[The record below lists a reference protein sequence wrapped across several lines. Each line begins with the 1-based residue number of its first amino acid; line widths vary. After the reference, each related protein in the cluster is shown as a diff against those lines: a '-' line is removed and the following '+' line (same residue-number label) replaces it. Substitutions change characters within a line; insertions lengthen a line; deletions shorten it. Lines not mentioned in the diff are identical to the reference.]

1 MGSRLA
7 IQQKSNDM
15 KIFRYITALVMAM
28 VAFTACETDPTDM
41 ISKDAVAPVMDEHA
55 AILVTPNTLD
65 ETVTFTWKAA
75 RNLSGTVN
83 YHLYGSLNGQE
94 LQLATTQATFFT
106 TEKPALRRMLLDG
119 FGLEGNENFELGI
132 YVEADNGVQAL
143 KSESQTVKVYVYG
156 DYKPA
161 VVSVAEGISVEEGL
175 VLTDKIPEEQVL
187 LTWEPAIFEHAQ
199 TVTYRVELEL
209 GDGFREI
216 LADGLEKTEFRTT
229 WPKLNTV
236 LLKKGYEKDKQYELS
251 FLVTAMAAATVDYES
266 EWLESEPVKLKVTTY
281 TPAYPD
287 FLYVI
292 GDFSGHDG
300 MNTLDK
306 APVLKG
312 DANEGI
318 YHGVVTI
325 YGGKAEFYYINP
337 RTVNDPEPKKIY
349 VGGTTENIGAPY
361 YWTISTNVDGD
372 ELAPQDGTYIFY
384 VNLGEA
390 YIHAFAV
397 TSVGLI
403 GEKGLIN
410 GIQDDWGKEAQ
421 FTFNENTLRYE
432 MSAKFS
438 KSEGQYK
445 VRLNNNWNKPCK
457 ELNDGNDVAEP
468 GYNFGQEFGVEHDP
482 TTLVTLAWDQMG
494 ENIVSAAGEYNV
506 TIDFSTN
513 ANYSLQFEQTAVVN
527 EYGVSGDYNQWGA
540 DGRDKKFAED
550 KEGWYIIK
558 EFEVK
563 ENEQLIIRMNDSD
576 MSTWGMDAAGQT
588 AEVDKVYTLKAGG
601 EKFTLAVGKYDLF
614 FNPTTLEFKAT
625 VSGAYYGLCGEHN
638 SWGATADPQF
648 VKAAD
653 KDGWLVLK
661 GFSATAGKQAKIR
674 MNDSWDKNWG
684 LPGAE
689 IAVGERYTLEFNVD
703 NFKWAATGVYDI
715 YFNPSTLEFYIEAGK
730 EKVYSL
736 YGAFNGSIDWI
747 DFDFTKHERG
757 YYKALNMATTEEF
770 KFLIRADH
778 EWNEKYGA
786 SAAVELNTAA
796 TLELNGGDI
805 ALSAAAGTYDFY
817 FNPATATLY
826 VVAAGAEDP
835 TLPKEPVYSLIG
847 AFNASST
854 DWVDVDLA
862 KQENGFYKATNVAVP
877 NDAFEFLIRI
887 DHLWN
892 TKFGKG
898 ETIPVGVATTL
909 TQGGENMKIETAG
922 TYDFYFNPETLV
934 LYVVVAGSADPT
946 LPDPSAKVYTLVG
959 SINSWNL
966 NDETYMFQ
974 VNGEGKLELKGV
986 TFATESVFKVVE
998 NHSWDNADY
1007 GGTLVD
1013 GVVNLELDQMV
1024 NITIEA
1030 GVYDM
1035 LLDLDALKLYVTKVG
1050 DVTPVADSY
1059 VLAGTHNE
1067 WKGDDAN
1074 CQFTDGGK
1082 GVWSLKNITFA
1093 SDGMFK
1099 VVKNKGT
1106 WFGGVLSNGEVA
1118 LDGNGSDIA
1127 IAAGSYDFYLT
1138 VETMKLQV
1146 LTAGSPDPN
1155 EQPDEPVVN
1164 ALYGLV
1170 GVDNNWGNAG
1180 ETPFAE
1186 YENGYYKATQALTAN
1201 SAFKIRGFGKWDDT
1215 ANFGVEG
1222 AQDSTNAVAVGTS
1235 FALVNGAH
1243 SRNMCVTTSGTY
1255 DIYFNPTALKCLVV
1269 TEGTTPNFDSTSE
1282 PETTDA
1288 YSIAGTLNNWSNTD
1302 TTYTFQ
1308 TASNGKLSL
1317 MGVKFAYA
1325 GEFKVLQNYD
1335 WATSFGGTLSNG
1347 VVALSSSGN
1356 NIPIGAGIYDME
1368 LDTATMK
1375 LTVTKVADVEQQSD
1389 FYILAGT
1396 HNGWNSSD
1404 ENCKFADAG
1413 NGLLTLK
1420 NIAFTGA
1427 GQFKVVKNQTWCGG
1441 TLSNGIGTLNIG
1453 GGDNFSIAAGTYDFY
1468 LNPTTNKVQ
1477 AVAPGATPNI

>member
-1 MGSRLA
+1 
-7 IQQKSNDM
+7 M

-55 AILVTPNTLD
+55 AILMTPNTLD

-468 GYNFGQEFGVEHDP
+468 GYNFGQEIGVEHDP

-540 DGRDKKFAED
+540 DGKDKKFGAD
-550 KEGWYIIK
+550 PDQEGWYV
-558 EFEVK
+558 VK
-563 ENEQLIIRMNDSD
+563 DFVVTEGQQMIIRMNDSD

-588 AEVDKVYTLKAGG
+588 AEADKTYTLKADG
-601 EKFTLAVGKYDLF
+601 EKFALAAGTYDVF
-614 FNPTTLEFKAT
+614 FNPETLEFYAT
-625 VSGAYYGLCGEHN
+625 PAGAYYGLCGEHN

-674 MNDSWDKNWG
+674 KNDAWAENWG

-689 IAVGERYTLEFNVD
+689 IAVGEQYTLEYNVD
-703 NFKWAATGVYDI
+703 NFKWAESGVYDI
-715 YFNPSTLEFYIEAGK
+715 YFNPATLEFYIEAGK

-736 YGAFNGSIDWI
+736 YGAFNGSVDWI

-786 SAAVELNTAA
+786 SAAVELNTPA

-805 ALSAAAGTYDFY
+805 ALSAAAGNYDFY

-826 VVAAGAEDP
+826 VVAAG
-835 TLPKEPVYSLIG
+835 
-847 AFNASST
+847 
-854 DWVDVDLA
+854 
-862 KQENGFYKATNVAVP
+862 
-877 NDAFEFLIRI
+877 
-887 DHLWN
+887 
-892 TKFGKG
+892 
-898 ETIPVGVATTL
+898 
-909 TQGGENMKIETAG
+909 
-922 TYDFYFNPETLV
+922 
-934 LYVVVAGSADPT
+934 SADPT
-946 LPDPSAKVYTLVG
+946 VPVEPVEVLYGLVGQHNGWGPDQPEGTPDPQFVEAVNKEGWLVLKNFEATADNEAKVRTKDAWAQDWGLAGASIAVGEHYTLVAYDGNFKWATTGIYDVYFNPTTLEFYIEEAAGDVYTLVG
-959 SINSWNL
+959 SMNEWNVTDDTYTFQKNS
-966 NDETYMFQ
+966 
-974 VNGEGKLELKGV
+974 EGKLELKGV
-986 TFATESVFKVVE
+986 TFATTSDFKVVE
-998 NHSWDNADY
+998 NYSWDNADY
-1007 GGTLVD
+1007 GGALEN
-1013 GVVNLELDQMV
+1013 GVVNLQLDQMV

-1035 LLDLDALKLYVTKVG
+1035 LLDLDALKLYVTKVADVEPTETVYSLYGAFNNATDWG
-1050 DVTPVADSY
+1050 DTDLTKADNGYYTATNVVVGSDNFEFLIRSNHAWAEKFGKGEVIPIGTATTLVVGGDNMKIAAAGTYDFYFNPTTKVLYILTAGSALPADTKYSLAGSMNGWAAGDQTYTFQNENGKLVLKDMTFSTDGEFKVVTDYSWDNANYGGTLNNGEVALNTAGGNIAIATGIYDMELDIAALKLYVTKVGDPAPVEDVY
-1059 VLAGTHNE
+1059 YLAGTHNG
-1067 WKGDDAN
+1067 WNGADAN
-1074 CQFTDGGK
+1074 SQFTEGANGLME
-1082 GVWSLKNITFA
+1082 LKNITFGA
-1093 SDGMFK
+1093 GGEFK
-1099 VVKNKGT
+1099 VVKNGS
-1106 WFGGVLSNGEVA
+1106 WYGGVLSNGEVM
-1118 LDGNGSDIA
+1118 LGSGNNVA
-1127 IAAGSYDFYLT
+1127 IAEGTYDFYL
-1138 VETMKLQV
+1138 
-1146 LTAGSPDPN
+1146 
-1155 EQPDEPVVN
+1155 
-1164 ALYGLV
+1164 
-1170 GVDNNWGNAG
+1170 
-1180 ETPFAE
+1180 
-1186 YENGYYKATQALTAN
+1186 
-1201 SAFKIRGFGKWDDT
+1201 
-1215 ANFGVEG
+1215 
-1222 AQDSTNAVAVGTS
+1222 
-1235 FALVNGAH
+1235 
-1243 SRNMCVTTSGTY
+1243 
-1255 DIYFNPTALKCLVV
+1255 
-1269 TEGTTPNFDSTSE
+1269 
-1282 PETTDA
+1282 
-1288 YSIAGTLNNWSNTD
+1288 D
-1302 TTYTFQ
+1302 TT
-1308 TASNGKLSL
+1308 
-1317 MGVKFAYA
+1317 
-1325 GEFKVLQNYD
+1325 
-1335 WATSFGGTLSNG
+1335 
-1347 VVALSSSGN
+1347 
-1356 NIPIGAGIYDME
+1356 
-1368 LDTATMK
+1368 TMK
-1375 LTVTKVADVEQQSD
+1375 LTVVTAGSAAPSVPETTDT
-1389 FYILAGT
+1389 YILAGT
-1396 HNGWNSSD
+1396 HNGWNAADVNSQ
-1404 ENCKFADAG
+1404 FAEGAS
-1413 NGLLTLK
+1413 GLLELK
-1420 NIAFTGA
+1420 NITFGA
-1427 GQFKVVKNQTWCGG
+1427 GGEFKVVKNGTWCGG
-1441 TLSNGIGTLNIG
+1441 NLSNGEVMLQLNG
-1453 GGDNFSIAAGTYDFY
+1453 GSNVSIAEGSYDFY
-1468 LNPTTNKVQ
+1468 LDPTTLKLTV
-1477 AVAPGATPNI
+1477 VTTGTTPNI

>member
-1 MGSRLA
+1 
-7 IQQKSNDM
+7 M

-55 AILVTPNTLD
+55 AILMTPNTLD

-457 ELNDGNDVAEP
+457 ELNNGNDVAEP
-468 GYNFGQEFGVEHDP
+468 GYNFGQEIGVEHDP

-563 ENEQLIIRMNDSD
+563 ENEQVIIRMNDSD

-601 EKFTLAVGKYDLF
+601 EKFSLAAGKYDLY
-614 FNPTTLEFKAT
+614 FNPETLEFKAT
-625 VSGAYYGLCGEHN
+625 VSGAYYGLCGNHN
-638 SWGATADPQF
+638 NWGVSNSGTPDPQF

-674 MNDSWDKNWG
+674 KNDAWAENWG

-689 IAVGERYTLEFNVD
+689 IAVGEQYTLEYNVD

-715 YFNPSTLEFYIEAGK
+715 YFNPSTLELYIE
-730 EKVYSL
+730 E
-736 YGAFNGSIDWI
+736 GAAII
-747 DFDFTKHERG
+747 
-757 YYKALNMATTEEF
+757 YALVG
-770 KFLIRADH
+770 D
-778 EWNEKYGA
+778 
-786 SAAVELNTAA
+786 
-796 TLELNGGDI
+796 LNGW
-805 ALSAAAGTYDFY
+805 
-817 FNPATATLY
+817 NPADETFAMADNGNGY
-826 VVAAGAEDP
+826 KVIKGVEMQAGSFKIIEVGSWDNP
-835 TLPKEPVYSLIG
+835 DYGMPEG
-847 AFNASST
+847 A
-854 DWVDVDLA
+854 
-862 KQENGFYKATNVAVP
+862 
-877 NDAFEFLIRI
+877 
-887 DHLWN
+887 
-892 TKFGKG
+892 
-898 ETIPVGVATTL
+898 
-909 TQGGENMKIETAG
+909 
-922 TYDFYFNPETLV
+922 TLV
-934 LYVVVAGSADPT
+934 LGQPVT
-946 LPDPSAKVYTLVG
+946 L
-959 SINSWNL
+959 
-966 NDETYMFQ
+966 
-974 VNGEGKLELKGV
+974 
-986 TFATESVFKVVE
+986 
-998 NHSWDNADY
+998 
-1007 GGTLVD
+1007 
-1013 GVVNLELDQMV
+1013 
-1024 NITIEA
+1024 
-1030 GVYDM
+1030 
-1035 LLDLDALKLYVTKVG
+1035 
-1050 DVTPVADSY
+1050 
-1059 VLAGTHNE
+1059 
-1067 WKGDDAN
+1067 
-1074 CQFTDGGK
+1074 
-1082 GVWSLKNITFA
+1082 
-1093 SDGMFK
+1093 
-1099 VVKNKGT
+1099 
-1106 WFGGVLSNGEVA
+1106 A
-1118 LDGNGSDIA
+1118 LDGDG
-1127 IAAGSYDFYLT
+1127 
-1138 VETMKLQV
+1138 
-1146 LTAGSPDPN
+1146 
-1155 EQPDEPVVN
+1155 
-1164 ALYGLV
+1164 
-1170 GVDNNWGNAG
+1170 GNISLG
-1180 ETPFAE
+1180 
-1186 YENGYYKATQALTAN
+1186 
-1201 SAFKIRGFGKWDDT
+1201 
-1215 ANFGVEG
+1215 
-1222 AQDSTNAVAVGTS
+1222 
-1235 FALVNGAH
+1235 
-1243 SRNMCVTTSGTY
+1243 SGTY
-1255 DIYFNPTALKCLVV
+1255 DIYFNPSTLVLYV
-1269 TEGTTPNFDSTSE
+1269 VEAGADDPTVAPTPSE
-1282 PETTDA
+1282 PE
-1288 YSIAGTLNNWSNTD
+1288 YS
-1302 TTYTFQ
+1302 
-1308 TASNGKLSL
+1308 
-1317 MGVKFAYA
+1317 
-1325 GEFKVLQNYD
+1325 
-1335 WATSFGGTLSNG
+1335 
-1347 VVALSSSGN
+1347 
-1356 NIPIGAGIYDME
+1356 
-1368 LDTATMK
+1368 
-1375 LTVTKVADVEQQSD
+1375 
-1389 FYILAGT
+1389 
-1396 HNGWNSSD
+1396 
-1404 ENCKFADAG
+1404 
-1413 NGLLTLK
+1413 
-1420 NIAFTGA
+1420 
-1427 GQFKVVKNQTWCGG
+1427 
-1441 TLSNGIGTLNIG
+1441 
-1453 GGDNFSIAAGTYDFY
+1453 
-1468 LNPTTNKVQ
+1468 
-1477 AVAPGATPNI
+1477 

>member
-55 AILVTPNTLD
+55 AILMTPNTLD

-563 ENEQLIIRMNDSD
+563 ENEQVIIRMNDSD

-588 AEVDKVYTLKAGG
+588 AEADKTYTLKAGG
-601 EKFTLAVGKYDLF
+601 EKFALAAGTYDVF
-614 FNPTTLEFKAT
+614 FNPETLEFYAT
-625 VSGAYYGLCGEHN
+625 QAGAYYGLCGEHN

-653 KDGWLVLK
+653 KEGWLVLK

-674 MNDSWDKNWG
+674 KNDAWAENWG

-689 IAVGERYTLEFNVD
+689 IAVGEQYTLEYNVD

-736 YGAFNGSIDWI
+736 YGAFNGSVDWI

-786 SAAVELNTAA
+786 SAPVELNTPA

-805 ALSAAAGTYDFY
+805 ALSAAAGNYDFY

-826 VVAAGAEDP
+826 VVAAG
-835 TLPKEPVYSLIG
+835 
-847 AFNASST
+847 
-854 DWVDVDLA
+854 
-862 KQENGFYKATNVAVP
+862 
-877 NDAFEFLIRI
+877 
-887 DHLWN
+887 
-892 TKFGKG
+892 
-898 ETIPVGVATTL
+898 
-909 TQGGENMKIETAG
+909 
-922 TYDFYFNPETLV
+922 
-934 LYVVVAGSADPT
+934 SADPT
-946 LPDPSAKVYTLVG
+946 VPVEPVEVLYGLVGQHNGWGPDQPEGTSDPQFVEAVNKEGWLVLKNFEATADNEAKVRTKDAWAQDWGLAGASIAVGEHYTLVAYDGNFKWATTGIYDVYFNPTTLEFYIEEAAGDVYTLVG
-959 SINSWNL
+959 SMNEWNL
-966 NDETYMFQ
+966 TDDTYTFQ
-974 VNGEGKLELKGV
+974 KNSEGKLELKGV
-986 TFATESVFKVVE
+986 TFATASDFKVVE
-998 NHSWDNADY
+998 NYSWDNADY
-1007 GGTLVD
+1007 GGTLEN
-1013 GVVNLELDQMV
+1013 GVVNLQLDQMV

-1317 MGVKFAYA
+1317 TGVKFAYA

-1356 NIPIGAGIYDME
+1356 NIPIAAGIYDME

-1420 NIAFTGA
+1420 NITFTGA